1 MGAPVPPATGPA
13 PASAGVARAR
23 ARAPRPPPPAV
34 PSVRAKAAG
43 VLTAPVTWLLVF
55 LLIPLVLVAAVG
67 FATVQSNYLLDFGR
81 LTPENYVAVFNP
93 SGEAFR
99 LLWRSLGIAF
109 GATVASLVVGYA
121 MAYYIARIAK
131 EKWRGI
137 LMALV
142 VIPFWVT
149 FIVRIYGLLLF
160 VRPDGFVDGFF
171 QTLGLP
177 GVGDYFVTNFGVGT
191 DSLLIFTLVYVWLPF
206 MVLPLFTSLSKIDP
220 QLLEAASDLGASR
233 LRAFWNVTLPL
244 SLPGIVTGSIFVF
257 ITTLGSF
264 VEPSFLSA
272 EYMIGNFVETQ
283 FSGTQGVG
291 IPLGAAASVFIIIS
305 TMLLVTI
312 YARYAELEESG
323 TFGAVKKRGRLATL
337 LRFVGILLV
346 LAVLGAAA
354 AYFLAGALTAAST
367 GGILDAA
374 LLVGLLNLFFA
385 YAYEETG
392 ATFRRIATSEKRLE
406 TTDAV
411 AVLFVVAA
419 VWLVGRFALFSVGV
433 AAHGWTATSVAEILI
448 GAVAVFLGFLALG
461 VAGVVLIRN
470 RRIVATQSWMATL
483 QLLTQG
489 KHVLGVLVQG
499 TTRALDRVAERAG
512 RRLLAAFTAIV
523 LLVFFMPLILMT
535 VFSFT
540 AGFNPSAWEGFSFRW
555 YIGAGAGE
563 VERDFLFK
571 CDASECSVLSSLG
584 TSVVV
589 GVASAFLSLIF
600 GLLAAFA
607 IDRYAFR
614 GKAVLNN
621 VMYLGLVIP
630 SIVMGISLSILV
642 RVANDSI
649 LGPNLLQWEFGLA
662 SLIVGHTT
670 FNIPLATLVL
680 LISFREFDKSLEEA
694 AMNLGAGPLTTFFRV
709 TLPNIKAGI
718 VSTLLLTFTFSFDE
732 FPVSLFLAGSNPT
745 YPIVAWGLLSKK
757 IPTPEANAAATL
769 ILVISLVF
777 VLLANKVQKGGAIFR
792 F

>member
-1 MGAPVPPATGPA
+1 MRAPVPPAGGPA
-13 PASAGVARAR
+13 PEAVAVARAR
-23 ARAPRPPPPAV
+23 AKPPRPPPPAV

-43 VLTAPVTWLLVF
+43 VLAAPVTWLLVF
-55 LLIPLVLVAAVG
+55 LLIPLVLVAIVG

-81 LTPENYVAVFNP
+81 LTAANYLAVFNP

-109 GATVASLVVGYA
+109 AATAASLGVGYA
-121 MAYYIARIAK
+121 MAYYIARLAK

-160 VRPDGFVDGFF
+160 VRPDGFVDRFF
-171 QTLGLP
+171 QALGAA
-177 GVGDYFVTNFGVGT
+177 GVGEYFVTNFGVGT
-191 DSLLIFTLVYVWLPF
+191 DVLLVFTLVYVWLPF

-233 LRAFWNVTLPL
+233 LRTFWNVTLPL

-272 EYMIGNFVETQ
+272 SYMIGNFVETE

-305 TMLLVTI
+305 TMLLVTV

-323 TFGAVKKRGRLATL
+323 TFGAAKRRDRLAGVLRAVAL
-337 LRFVGILLV
+337 LAV
-346 LAVLGAAA
+346 LAVFAAGA
-354 AYFLAGALTAAST
+354 AYFLATAFASGSA
-367 GGILDAA
+367 GGVLDAA
-374 LLVGLLNLFFA
+374 LVLGLLNLFAA
-385 YAYEETG
+385 YAIAEVRG
-392 ATFRRIATSEKRLE
+392 TFGRGRAASDSGPLE

-411 AVLFVVAA
+411 AVLTLVAGVWTLGRFVLVAA
-419 VWLVGRFALFSVGV
+419 GMTARGLS
-433 AAHGWTATSVAEILI
+433 ATSVAELAIGSILVL
-448 GAVAVFLGFLALG
+448 VAVLTFG
-461 VAGVVLIRN
+461 VTAVVILRN
-470 RRIVATQSWMATL
+470 RRLVARQSWMATL
-483 QLLTQG
+483 RLLTEG
-489 KHVLGVLVQG
+489 KHALGVVVQR
-499 TTRALDRVAERAG
+499 TTRVLDRVAERAG
-512 RRLLAAFTAIV
+512 RPLLAGFTALT
-523 LLVFFMPLILMT
+523 LLVFFVPLLLT
-535 VFSFT
+535 AALSFT
-540 AGFNPSAWEGFSFRW
+540 AGENPSAWEGFSFRW
-555 YIGAGAGE
+555 YVGGGAGP
-563 VERDFLFK
+563 ERPALFT
-571 CDASECSVLSSLG
+571 DPNVLPALGVSVLIG
-584 TSVVV
+584 F
-589 GVASAFLSLIF
+589 ASALLSLVF

-614 GKAVLNN
+614 GKAALNN
-621 VMYLGLVIP
+621 MMYLGLVIP

-642 RVANDSI
+642 RVANDAI
-649 LGPNLLQWEFGLA
+649 LAPNLLPWEFGLA

-694 AMNLGAGPLTTFFRV
+694 AMNLGAGPLKTFFRV

-769 ILVISLVF
+769 ILGISLVF

-792 F
+792 I